1 MPAVPPVTRIGA
13 PPPRRR
19 PGPLTRLSGYVREGL
34 GQSRGFL
41 RLFSYTRPYRGRLAL
56 SWIATAGYAAAGALL
71 VSTVKPIFDKVLI
84 QNVQVGEISALILFL
99 YLVKG
104 SCSYFSSTLVAD
116 VGQRAITD
124 LRNALYEHVLNQSF
138 TFLGRHT
145 TGALMSHIT
154 TDVEKIQNAVSEMA
168 GDLLKEGLSVVG
180 LLLVLFYMDWKLALI
195 SLVGMPLAFLPLVRL
210 GRRLRASNETSLR
223 RWRDISEILQET
235 ISGFRVVK
243 AFAMEGFE
251 ISRFRRASARL
262 FGVNMR
268 ITRTTAILP
277 PLMEAV
283 GGFALVGAL
292 FYGSASIRS
301 GHLTTGSFVAFLAA
315 LFAMYTPVKRLSRV
329 NATLQAA
336 LAAGSRI
343 FEVIDTHQEVRE
355 APEAKALPRFKESL
369 AYEGVGFR
377 YADSEAAVIRNVSF
391 TARRGEV
398 VAIVG
403 TSGAG
408 KTTLVN
414 LLPRFYDVSEGR
426 ITIDGQDVRA
436 STLVSL
442 REQIGLVTQ
451 ETVLFNDTVRAN
463 IAYGLDDVDEVV
475 LESAARAAFAHD
487 FILDLPRRYDT
498 MIGERG
504 SRLSGGQRQRIA
516 IARALLK
523 DPPILILDEATSSLD
538 AESERLVRGA
548 LANLMKGRTTLVI
561 AHRLTTVRGADRIL
575 VLDGGEIREVGCHD
589 ELLKKGGIYSRL
601 HELQFSPEDPAV

>member
-1 MPAVPPVTRIGA
+1 VA
-13 PPPRRR
+13 
-19 PGPLTRLSGYVREGL
+19 
-34 GQSRGFL
+34 
-41 RLFSYTRPYRGRLAL
+41 
-56 SWIATAGYAAAGALL
+56 
-71 VSTVKPIFDKVLI
+71 
-84 QNVQVGEISALILFL
+84 EISSLIMIL
-99 YLVKG
+99 YLIKG
-104 SCSYFSSTLVAD
+104 LSSYFSTTLITE

-124 LRNALYEHVLNQSF
+124 LRNDLYGHILNQDF
-138 TFLGRHT
+138 TFLGRNS

-168 GDLLKEGLSVVG
+168 GDLLKEGLTVVG
-180 LLLVLFYMDWKLALI
+180 LLIVLFYMDWRLALG
-195 SLVGMPLAFLPLVRL
+195 SLLGMPAAFYFLIRM
-210 GRRLRASNETSLR
+210 GKKLRASNETSLR

-251 ISRFRRASARL
+251 TGRFRRAADRL

-268 ITRTTAILP
+268 IARTSAFLP

-283 GGFALVGAL
+283 GGVALVGAL
-292 FYGSASIRS
+292 FYGSHSIRS
-301 GHLTTGSFVAFLAA
+301 GHLTTGSFVAFLTA

-343 FEVIDTHQEVRE
+343 FELLDTHQEVQE
-355 APEAKALPRFKESL
+355 APKARTLPRLREGLVYES
-369 AYEGVGFR
+369 VGFR
-377 YADSEAAVIRNVSF
+377 YEGAAPAVIRNVSF
-391 TARRGEV
+391 SARRGEV

-426 ITIDGQDVRA
+426 ICIDGVDIREA
-436 STLVSL
+436 SLKSL

-475 LESAARAAFAHD
+475 LETAARAAFAHD

-498 MIGERG
+498 VIGERG

-523 DPPILILDEATSSLD
+523 DPPILILDEATSALD
-538 AESERLVRGA
+538 AESERLVQGA

-561 AHRLTTVRGADRIL
+561 AHRLATVRGADRIL
-575 VLDGGEIREVGCHD
+575 VLEGGEIRETGRHE
-589 ELLKKGGIYSRL
+589 ELLRQGGTYSRL